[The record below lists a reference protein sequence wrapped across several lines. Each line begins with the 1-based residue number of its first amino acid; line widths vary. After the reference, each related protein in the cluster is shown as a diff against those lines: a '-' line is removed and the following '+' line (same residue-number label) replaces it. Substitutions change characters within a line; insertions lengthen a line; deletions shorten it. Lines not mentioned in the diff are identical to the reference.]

1 MQTDAPLNPG
11 NSGGPLVS
19 LKGEVVGMNTMGLKN
34 DFGTDVRGLYF
45 AVAIEAIQ
53 AIVTTIPK

>member
-1 MQTDAPLNPG
+1 M
-11 NSGGPLVS
+11 S

-53 AIVTTIPK
+53 AIVTTIPR

>member
-1 MQTDAPLNPG
+1 
-11 NSGGPLVS
+11 
-19 LKGEVVGMNTMGLKN
+19 MNTMGLKN

-53 AIVTTIPK
+53 AIVTTIPR